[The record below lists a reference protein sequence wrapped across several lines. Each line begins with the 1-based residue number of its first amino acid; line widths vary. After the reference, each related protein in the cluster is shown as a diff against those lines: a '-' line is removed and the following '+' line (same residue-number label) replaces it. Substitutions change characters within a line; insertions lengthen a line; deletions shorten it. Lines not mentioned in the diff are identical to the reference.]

1 MLYLEVKWNLMD
13 EGFQSEV
20 KVKRNVNKAVFFSY
34 MVVREYMSSLQNK
47 VQFPIQKHSSSQNG
61 CDSQLDEK
69 TFLSYLTA
77 KPMCSCFSC
86 EVTAV
91 PRAGEW
97 VIELCGSKSPLHSVL
112 WC

>member
-1 MLYLEVKWNLMD
+1 
-13 EGFQSEV
+13 
-20 KVKRNVNKAVFFSY
+20 
-34 MVVREYMSSLQNK
+34 MVVREYMSGLQNK

-77 KPMCSCFSC
+77 KHICACFGC

-91 PRAGEW
+91 PGAGEW
-97 VIELCGSKSPLHSVL
+97 VIELCDSVSPFIQSCGAEHAEAFSTLILLQYLQVSYVIN
-112 WC
+112 CP